1 MKTYRQ
7 CPLKSIGSSDIASL
21 TFRGGDNIGRIDFG
35 GDGAYYAHICED
47 DVEIGDHYKK
57 VVEGTRWLNVYADD
71 GLYFKL
77 DNVKTWAIY
86 RAGMRGCIIAYTK

>member
-1 MKTYRQ
+1 MKTYKQ
-7 CPLKSIGSSDIASL
+7 CPLKFVGGSDIASL

-35 GDGAYYAHICED
+35 SDGAYYAYICGGE
-47 DVEIGDHYKK
+47 VEIGDHYKK
-57 VVEGTRWLNVYADD
+57 VAEGTRWLNIYDD
-71 GLYFKL
+71 ELSFKL